1 MKQFEILDISG
12 DIGLRVFGKNRQE
25 IFVNSAVGMY
35 SLITDLSL
43 IKERKTIEISVES
56 LTNDGLFV
64 SWLNELIFHFDT
76 YGFVGKQIE
85 LAELILQSDKLSS
98 IQTCTIK
105 AILTGEDFDP
115 ERHERKLLVKAA
127 TYHKLRIEK
136 IGDKWETDV
145 VFDI

>member
-85 LAELILQSDKLSS
+85 LAELILQSDKLRGFRSG
-98 IQTCTIK
+98 K
-105 AILTGEDFDP
+105 A
-115 ERHERKLLVKAA
+115 
-127 TYHKLRIEK
+127 
-136 IGDKWETDV
+136 
-145 VFDI
+145 